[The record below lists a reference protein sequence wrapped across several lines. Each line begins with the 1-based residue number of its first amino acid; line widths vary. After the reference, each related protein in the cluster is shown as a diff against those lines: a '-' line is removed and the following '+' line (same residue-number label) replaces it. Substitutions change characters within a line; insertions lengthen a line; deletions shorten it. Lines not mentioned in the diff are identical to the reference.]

1 MGAIYLVRHGQA
13 PAHAYGVGEAA
24 ADAPGLTDLGFEQA
38 RRSGGLLAGMVPSFD
53 ATISGTLPRQ
63 RATLQSAMEAFEQRP
78 EHVIDADWDEYSVN
92 DIVAGSVDAALYED
106 RAAYQRLVDTALE
119 RWIDGESTSNE
130 SYADYAARTRA
141 ASQRAAELAG
151 SGKNVLVVS
160 SAGTITQLLAQ
171 LWQVPPQGWPA
182 LSRAYVNASVTKV
195 ISGRSGLSVVSVN
208 EHAHL
213 ARLGDGL
220 MTYR

>member
-13 PAHAYGVGEAA
+13 PAHAYGVGTAD

-38 RRSGGLLAGMVPSFD
+38 RRSGRVLAGLVPSFD

-63 RATLQSAMEAFEQRP
+63 RATLQGVMEAFDAGH
-78 EHVIDADWDEYSVN
+78 EHVIDADWDEYSVS
-92 DIVAGSVDAALYED
+92 DIVAGTVDAALYED
-106 RAAYQRLVDTALE
+106 RAAYQRLVDSALSG
-119 RWIDGESTSNE
+119 WIDGADAAETYAA
-130 SYADYAARTRA
+130 YADRTRA
-141 ASQRAAELAG
+141 AAERAAALAG
-151 SGKNVLVVS
+151 SGRNVLVVS

-182 LSRAYVNASVTKV
+182 MSRAFVNASITMV
-195 ISGRSGLSVVSVN
+195 ISGSRGLSVVSVN

-213 ARLGDGL
+213 AGRSDGL